1 MARAARPRPTTTT
14 GSAQAAAR
22 AAALAVVLAVVLAG
36 CGAAQDALSSATAK
50 AQQQAEQKAQELAV
64 QALRSQVC
72 RMTADGTLS
81 RAEVA
86 RLAQELDAAQ
96 AAGVPAQLVATVR
109 PLLAEGG
116 SATKAQVR
124 RVHAATCTG

>member
-1 MARAARPRPTTTT
+1 MARAARPRPFT
-14 GSAQAAAR
+14 AVR
-22 AAALAVVLAVVLAG
+22 AVLAAGLAASVLSS
-36 CGAAQDALSSATAK
+36 CGAAQDAVSSATAR

-86 RLAQELDAAQ
+86 RLGQELDAAQ